1 MTVTHDQLQARLTA
15 PGQLF
20 ETEEILSHGGT
31 VRTWKH
37 APRDFRALLETSRF
51 HGDKVFLAYEDER
64 ITYEEH
70 YRRTATLARRLV
82 DDYGVVKGDRVAIAM
97 RNYPE
102 WVIAFS
108 AALAAGAIAVPL
120 NAWWTP
126 QELEYGLSDSGAKVL
141 IADGE
146 RAAGLAG
153 PGPAL
158 IVTRGETPEGAR
170 SFEDVMGEVEADVT
184 LPPVDLSPEDP
195 ATIFY
200 TSGTTG
206 RPKGALGSHR
216 NLGQSPMTVAYGM
229 YRGAIRAGKDPGET
243 SGQRRITLL
252 TVPLFHATGC
262 FAAMT
267 TTMFSG
273 GGLVL
278 MYKWDPGRALELIER
293 ERITG
298 LTGVPTNVWQLLS
311 HPDLGKY
318 DISSL
323 SGLGYGGAP
332 APPKLLERI
341 TAQLPNRSSSNG
353 YGMTETTALAISN
366 TGADYLAKPDSIG
379 LPMAVVE
386 VRITDPTG
394 AELPVG
400 AIGELCLRG
409 PNVILGYWN
418 RPEATAETIVDGWLH
433 TGDLAR
439 VDEEGFVFIVDRAKD
454 MVIRGG
460 ENVYCAEV
468 EAALFEHPAVEDA
481 AVIGIPH
488 EELGEE
494 VGAVLRL
501 SSPASDEELGAFL
514 RERIAPFKIPVR
526 FWVRETELPRNPGGK
541 ILKTRLRQ
549 EVLNL

>member
-20 ETEEILSHGGT
+20 ETEEIPSHGGT
-31 VRTWKH
+31 VKTWKH
-37 APRDFRALLETSRF
+37 APRDFRALLATSRF
-51 HGDKVFLAYEDER
+51 HGDKVFLTYEDER

-70 YRRTATLARRLV
+70 YRRAATLARRLV

-126 QELEYGLSDSGAKVL
+126 QELEYGLSDSGSKVL

-146 RAAGLAG
+146 RAAGLAR
-153 PGPAL
+153 PTPAL

-170 SFEDVMGEVEADVT
+170 SFEEVMGEVETDVT
-184 LPPVDLSPEDP
+184 LPAVDLSPEDP

-216 NLGQSPMTVAYGM
+216 NLGQSPMSVAYSM
-229 YRGAIRAGKDPGET
+229 YRGAIRAGKEPGE
-243 SGQRRITLL
+243 SPGQRRVTLL

-262 FAAMT
+262 FAVMIP
-267 TTMFSG
+267 TMFSG

-278 MYKWDPGRALELIER
+278 MYRWDPGRALELIER

-341 TAQLPNRSSSNG
+341 TEQLPDRSSSNG

-386 VRITDPTG
+386 VRIADPAG
-394 AELPVG
+394 RELPAGTV
-400 AIGELCLRG
+400 GELCLRG

-418 RPEATAETIVDGWLH
+418 RPEATAETVVDGWLH

-501 SSPASDEELGAFL
+501 SSPASDEELRAFL

>member
-20 ETEEILSHGGT
+20 ETEEIPSHGGT
-31 VRTWKH
+31 VKTWKH

-51 HGDKVFLAYEDER
+51 HGDKVFLTYEDER

-70 YRRTATLARRLV
+70 YRRAATLARRLV

-126 QELEYGLSDSGAKVL
+126 QELEYGLSDSGSKVL

-146 RAAGLAG
+146 RAAGLAR
-153 PGPAL
+153 PTPAL

-170 SFEDVMGEVEADVT
+170 SFEEVMGEVETDVT
-184 LPPVDLSPEDP
+184 LPAVDLSPEDP

-216 NLGQSPMTVAYGM
+216 NLGQSPMSVAYSM
-229 YRGAIRAGKDPGET
+229 YRGAIRAGKEPGE
-243 SGQRRITLL
+243 SPGQRRVTLL

-262 FAAMT
+262 FAVMIP
-267 TTMFSG
+267 TMFSG

-278 MYKWDPGRALELIER
+278 MYRWDPGRALELIER

-341 TAQLPNRSSSNG
+341 TEQLPDRSSSNG

-386 VRITDPTG
+386 VRIADPAG
-394 AELPVG
+394 RELPAGTV
-400 AIGELCLRG
+400 GELCLRG

-418 RPEATAETIVDGWLH
+418 RPEATAETVVDGWLH

-501 SSPASDEELGAFL
+501 SSPASDEELRAFL